1 MTAILINKYLSTS
14 VNQLENDWSYPR
26 HGSKSAWPGRSIMKP
41 PTASE
46 TVRRPRCLSRP
57 GADGGATVAWA
68 AAAPLVV
75 LAAAVLVDHAQV
87 SRFRTQVELAAGA
100 ASLASA
106 AVAARHPEGAGDG
119 VASRVASVV
128 FARNAPRGAS
138 GTPTVAA
145 TSRGAVVTATVT
157 YEGVAPSNFG
167 SALGYGAFRVS
178 VSATSPAL
186 IADSQAAATP

>member
-1 MTAILINKYLSTS
+1 M
-14 VNQLENDWSYPR
+14 
-26 HGSKSAWPGRSIMKP
+26 MKL

-46 TVRRPRCLSRP
+46 AGQRRCCLSRP
-57 GADGGATVAWA
+57 AAEGGATVAWA

-87 SRFRTQVELAAGA
+87 SRFRNQVELAAGA

-106 AVAARHPEGAGDG
+106 AAVARHPEDAGDG
-119 VASRVASVV
+119 VASRVAAVV

-138 GTPTVAA
+138 GTPTLAA
-145 TSRGAVVTATVT
+145 TSRGAMVTATVA

-167 SALGYGAFRVS
+167 SALGYGAFRVR